1 MLLSTFNSKFDFST
15 LENLY
20 SFDEIPSCIPSAVTV
35 TLLITLPK
43 PNLMLYIASALF
55 PTSILPISIVLS
67 PIIDSIP
74 VVFSTL
80 TLTLFAVIVPVF
92 FTTTFILTVCPSL
105 TVVVPSGNTAE
116 SSADN
121 IAPFPVDIPA
131 IADVFVSA
139 IVPIEE
145 TLL

>member
-1 MLLSTFNSKFDFST
+1 MFSD
-15 LENLY
+15 NLILY
-20 SFDEIPSCIPSAVTV
+20 VT
-35 TLLITLPK
+35 
-43 PNLMLYIASALF
+43 SSLF
-55 PTSILPISIVLS
+55 PTSIVPISIVPLFS
-67 PIIDSIP
+67 PSIIISSIP